1 MDRNKIV
8 QYFSKNPI
16 FLQMEYAFKNKKE
29 VTFKINSK
37 MKMAIIIDNMAS
49 KGCYLDFNRENL
61 DYALLSHNFQ
71 FYNLFGLI
79 ESIFE
84 DDAEP
89 FCNYSYMIKAGLR
102 RRLMADFNKLH
113 IKKLS
118 SLLKYETAWSKMN
131 ANECKYIG
139 LEQTIKHLNREIQI
153 LRQQRRYFNV
163 QDLSYKCFDLAC
175 NLIETRPKKPE
186 IAQEQLMLQGYIWY
200 LLNQAG
206 SVSNAKAKLNDRE
219 RLILHNHSSSTAYLL
234 WEPSE
239 NEKKAEQAL
248 QQRKRQA
255 ERERIEEEKRQQA
268 KAEKDR
274 QIAKER
280 ERQKII
286 AYHQMARKTFIG
298 YFGEKV
304 SLDSF
309 KRATFPLATQKDPKL
324 IRLLI
329 LMKCCNIKVA
339 SNLLDH
345 LIDTNNEAIASIL
358 DNMYSLVSVS
368 IDSINLTDIQ
378 KLKPN
383 YSYFPLNDVICKA
396 FVKDLNRYIC
406 SQDTLVKS

>member
-1 MDRNKIV
+1 MRTT
-8 QYFSKNPI
+8 NPR
-16 FLQMEYAFKNKKE
+16 
-29 VTFKINSK
+29 
-37 MKMAIIIDNMAS
+37 IDS
-49 KGCYLDFNRENL
+49 GVVD
-61 DYALLSHNFQ
+61 
-71 FYNLFGLI
+71 
-79 ESIFE
+79 
-84 DDAEP
+84 
-89 FCNYSYMIKAGLR
+89 
-102 RRLMADFNKLH
+102 

-345 LIDTNNEAIASIL
+345 LIDTNNVAIASIL
-358 DNMYSLVSVS
+358 DNMYSLASAS
-368 IDSINLTDIQ
+368 IDPINLTDIQ
-378 KLKPN
+378 ELKPN